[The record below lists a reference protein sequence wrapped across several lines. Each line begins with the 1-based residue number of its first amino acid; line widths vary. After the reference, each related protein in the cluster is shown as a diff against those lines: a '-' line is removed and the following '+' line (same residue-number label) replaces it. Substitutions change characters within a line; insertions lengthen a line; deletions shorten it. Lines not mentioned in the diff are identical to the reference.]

1 MKGIQDLDSVS
12 IKSLQKGSVLVDS
25 MLSLSNKNNNIIISE
40 QLMSKIK
47 NAIVSNTNDSNI
59 PPVSEDS
66 IQMSFGIIFLIY

>member
-25 MLSLSNKNNNIIISE
+25 MLSLTNKNNNIIISE

-66 IQMSFGIIFLIY
+66 IQMSFGIIF